1 MSLQINPITRT
12 SELNVL
18 FNVFN
23 GILYKVDPDLGL
35 QKNRGGTFWPKN
47 TYMTLLVPNLGIFIF
62 SRNFTFRQI
71 REC

>member
-47 TYMTLLVPNLGIFIF
+47 TYI
-62 SRNFTFRQI
+62 
-71 REC
+71 